1 MFDQFRGRF
10 PLLNHKWDQYIRL
23 YNRIEVPARTI
34 LLREGEISNK
44 AYMIEEGCLRAWFYN
59 KDKDITFQFFFENE
73 GISSAES
80 FRKRI
85 PSFITIETLEPSVLH
100 WISKENLD
108 KILEETMEIPEM
120 RKWMMDALFERQANY
135 MHHFVSLIRDTPT
148 ERYLSLIKDKPHI
161 LQRVPQ
167 QYIASY
173 LGITPVSLSRIRKKV
188 SGH

>member
-1 MFDQFRGRF
+1 MFDQIRDHF
-10 PLLNHKWDQYIRL
+10 PLLKYKWDEYTGL
-23 YNRIEVPARTI
+23 YQRIQVPAKTI

-44 AYMIEEGCLRAWFYN
+44 AYLIEKGALRAWFYS
-59 KDKDITFQFFFENE
+59 KDKDITFQFFFEQE
-73 GISSAES
+73 GISSVES

-85 PSFITIETLEPSVLH
+85 PSFITIETLEPCILH
-100 WISKENLD
+100 WISKEDLD
-108 KILEETMEIPEM
+108 RIMDETMEIPEM
-120 RKWMMDALFERQANY
+120 RKWMMDTLFERQVHY

-188 SGH
+188 SIH